1 MCFSVVKRR
10 FTKRCE
16 KKDVPAG
23 RNRLRMILASQDGMG
38 VVEVILIIVE
48 ICIWNIYVYHVFD
61 YRYIEE
67 FITENTGR
75 DYYMYLRQ

>member
-38 VVEVILIIVE
+38 VVEVILIIVRHYFSDE
-48 ICIWNIYVYHVFD
+48 Y
-61 YRYIEE
+61 
-67 FITENTGR
+67 
-75 DYYMYLRQ
+75 

>member
-23 RNRLRMILASQDGMG
+23 RNRLRMILASQNGSG
-38 VVEVILIIVE
+38 GSYI
-48 ICIWNIYVYHVFD
+48 N
-61 YRYIEE
+61 YRCPYRSRHYFSDE
-67 FITENTGR
+67 
-75 DYYMYLRQ
+75 Y

>member
-38 VVEVILIIVE
+38 VVEVILMVVLIGLVIIFQT
-48 ICIWNIYVYHVFD
+48 NIKGVVASIFSTIQKNAGSV
-61 YRYIEE
+61 R
-67 FITENTGR
+67 
-75 DYYMYLRQ
+75 

>member
-38 VVEVILIIVE
+38 VVEVS
-48 ICIWNIYVYHVFD
+48 CS
-61 YRYIEE
+61 YRSRHYFSDE
-67 FITENTGR
+67 
-75 DYYMYLRQ
+75 Y

>member
-38 VVEVILIIVE
+38 VVASIFSTIQKNAGSV
-48 ICIWNIYVYHVFD
+48 
-61 YRYIEE
+61 R
-67 FITENTGR
+67 
-75 DYYMYLRQ
+75 

>member
-38 VVEVILIIVE
+38 VVEVILIYG
-48 ICIWNIYVYHVFD
+48 CP
-61 YRYIEE
+61 YRSRHYFSDE
-67 FITENTGR
+67 
-75 DYYMYLRQ
+75 Y

>member
-38 VVEVILIIVE
+38 VVEVILIIVG
-48 ICIWNIYVYHVFD
+48 ILTTY
-61 YRYIEE
+61 
-67 FITENTGR
+67 
-75 DYYMYLRQ
+75 

>member
-38 VVEVILIIVE
+38 VVEVILLIGLVIIFQT
-48 ICIWNIYVYHVFD
+48 NIKGVVASIFSTIQKNAGSV
-61 YRYIEE
+61 R
-67 FITENTGR
+67 
-75 DYYMYLRQ
+75 

>member
-38 VVEVILIIVE
+38 VVEVIVVLIGLVI
-48 ICIWNIYVYHVFD
+48 IFQTNIKGVVASIFSTIQKNAGSV
-61 YRYIEE
+61 R
-67 FITENTGR
+67 
-75 DYYMYLRQ
+75 

>member
-38 VVEVILIIVE
+38 VVEVILIVVLIGLV
-48 ICIWNIYVYHVFD
+48 IIFQTNIKGVVASIFSTIQKNAGSV
-61 YRYIEE
+61 R
-67 FITENTGR
+67 
-75 DYYMYLRQ
+75 

>member
-38 VVEVILIIVE
+38 VVEVII
-48 ICIWNIYVYHVFD
+48 N
-61 YRYIEE
+61 YRCSYRSRHYFSDE
-67 FITENTGR
+67 
-75 DYYMYLRQ
+75 Y

>member
-48 ICIWNIYVYHVFD
+48 NQ
-61 YRYIEE
+61 
-67 FITENTGR
+67 R
-75 DYYMYLRQ
+75 DASLVCFV

>member
-23 RNRLRMILASQDGMG
+23 RNRLRMILLPRM
-38 VVEVILIIVE
+38 EWEWWKL
-48 ICIWNIYVYHVFD
+48 Y
-61 YRYIEE
+61 
-67 FITENTGR
+67 
-75 DYYMYLRQ
+75 

>member
-38 VVEVILIIVE
+38 VVEVILIIS
-48 ICIWNIYVYHVFD
+48 CP
-61 YRYIEE
+61 YRSRHYFSDE
-67 FITENTGR
+67 
-75 DYYMYLRQ
+75 Y